1 MLFGLCPYLIW
12 ITCFCYYC
20 NKDRCKTKLPNPQL
34 RGQEEDF
41 EFNDSFR
48 QQQQQLHRQEL
59 DFRFNDSFRQQQ
71 QQLRRQ
77 ELAFRFYD
85 RLRQQQQQLRRQVLV
100 GGQVVQIHQQ
110 HHRRQESVQGQ
121 VEHRRQQQLQSRH
134 HRQQSHRPQP
144 FTLNSEPL
152 RNGLLSLAIEM
163 DEPDFPPS
171 YSRSVSLSGGP
182 AMNLNGKDSPPS
194 YYDAIELQN
203 IVITKSAS
211 CDENQNER
219 NPSARWLLA
228 KKLITRRLNA
238 RKFIEMMQ
246 ENCSKKYKNLC

>member
-41 EFNDSFR
+41 EFNDSF
-48 QQQQQLHRQEL
+48 
-59 DFRFNDSFRQQQ
+59 
-71 QQLRRQ
+71 
-77 ELAFRFYD
+77 
-85 RLRQQQQQLRRQVLV
+85 RQQQQQLRRQVLV

-152 RNGLLSLAIEM
+152 RNGLLSLA
-163 DEPDFPPS
+163 
-171 YSRSVSLSGGP
+171 
-182 AMNLNGKDSPPS
+182 
-194 YYDAIELQN
+194 
-203 IVITKSAS
+203 
-211 CDENQNER
+211 
-219 NPSARWLLA
+219 
-228 KKLITRRLNA
+228 
-238 RKFIEMMQ
+238 
-246 ENCSKKYKNLC
+246 